1 MSCPVTLGHAS
12 GADQSLWSLALAGD
26 VDACDLDSP
35 RLDCGSRGRLSSL
48 MTVLMSCDFDD

>member
-1 MSCPVTLGHAS
+1 MTLGHAS